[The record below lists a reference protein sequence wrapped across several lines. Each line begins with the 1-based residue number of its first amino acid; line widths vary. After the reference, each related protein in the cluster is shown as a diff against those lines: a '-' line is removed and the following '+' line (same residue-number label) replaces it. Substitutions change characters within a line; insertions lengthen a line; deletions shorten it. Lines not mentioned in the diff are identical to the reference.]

1 MPYVNVHK
9 DLSTVRTKLL
19 LNLTKRQLIGFG
31 SAALVGLPT
40 FFFARR
46 YLGTDISGI
55 IMITTML
62 PFFFVALYEKNGLPF
77 EKILKNIILTKFVRS
92 KIRPYKTQNLYN
104 FLGNK
109 NITGGNIVFE
119 QNQNKQRKKKHKSKQ
134 HR

>member
-1 MPYVNVHK
+1 
-9 DLSTVRTKLL
+9 
-19 LNLTKRQLIGFG
+19 LIGFG